1 MINSFIT
8 GLGYFILGFI
18 IVFFG
23 GLYFIKNWSLF
34 DINDEQDWLE

>member
-1 MINSFIT
+1 MV

-23 GLYFIKNWSLF
+23 GIWWLSRWEIFDLYM
-34 DINDEQDWLE
+34 DDDEDWD

>member
-1 MINSFIT
+1 MV

-23 GLYFIKNWSLF
+23 GIWWLNRWEIF
-34 DINDEQDWLE
+34 DVYMDDDDWD

>member
-1 MINSFIT
+1 MV

-23 GLYFIKNWSLF
+23 GIWWLNKWEIFDLYM
-34 DINDEQDWLE
+34 DDDDWD

>member
-1 MINSFIT
+1 MV

-23 GLYFIKNWSLF
+23 GIWWLNRWEIF
-34 DINDEQDWLE
+34 DIYMDDDDWD

>member
-1 MINSFIT
+1 MV

-23 GLYFIKNWSLF
+23 GIWWLNRWEIFDLYM
-34 DINDEQDWLE
+34 DDEDWD